1 MFALVYNNKYYY
13 VTDRD
18 TMQPTGSFIP
28 LTTYPTLEEAEKAT
42 KIMAKWHFY
51 QVTVKNVNTGEEIP
65 YLNGVRAKKKSK
77 PTPKT
82 TAQAVTSFDDIIV
95 GF

>member
-1 MFALVYNNKYYY
+1 MFTLVYNNKYYY
-13 VTDRD
+13 VTDKD

-28 LTTYPTLEEAEKAT
+28 FTTYPTLEEAEKAT

-51 QVTVKNVNTGEEIP
+51 QVMVKNVNTGEEIP
-65 YLNGVRAKKKSK
+65 YFNSVRVKKKSK
-77 PTPKT
+77 PTLNT
-82 TAQAVTSFDDIIV
+82 SAQIVTSFDDIIV

>member
-1 MFALVYNNKYYY
+1 MFALVYSNKYYY

-28 LTTYPTLEEAEKAT
+28 LTTYPTLEEAEKGVRM
-42 KIMAKWHFY
+42 MAKWHFY
-51 QVTVKNVNTGEEIP
+51 HVTVKNVNTGEEIP
-65 YLNGVRAKKKSK
+65 YLNGVRVKKKSK
-77 PTPKT
+77 PTLNNS
-82 TAQAVTSFDDIIV
+82 AQTVTSFDDIIV